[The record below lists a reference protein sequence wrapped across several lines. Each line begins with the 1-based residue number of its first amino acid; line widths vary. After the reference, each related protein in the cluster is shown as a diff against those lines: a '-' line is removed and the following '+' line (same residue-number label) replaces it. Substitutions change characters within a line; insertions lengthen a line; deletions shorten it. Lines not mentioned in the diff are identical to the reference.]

1 MYTQNSHSL
10 NTLTTFFSLCASITS
25 VVFSCLVSRP
35 MPFITKKSCI
45 RHHPWKNAIIIKH
58 PPPQDKRTGHCHSVH
73 RQRTAQENRHE
84 RTICQRW
91 KVTRRQTW
99 KWTHSLPQKSQLMM
113 MICKGISYTYTPEG
127 HQPRIQ
133 SISDYTGQCNTI
145 CYQMSVISRAQECH
159 WQYNPSTFQ
168 GIRMQFLLSL
178 PWMQIIIEMLQ
189 LSFDMTRLLSPGA
202 VYSHSFVRIPP
213 LSSWAIHPT
222 MLPFVQVL
230 WFV

>member
-10 NTLTTFFSLCASITS
+10 DTLTTFFSLCASLTS

-73 RQRTAQENRHE
+73 RPRTAQENRHE

-91 KVTRRQTW
+91 KVTRVQHGNEP
-99 KWTHSLPQKSQLMM
+99 THYHKRANWWFARESLT
-113 MICKGISYTYTPEG
+113 YYTPEG

-159 WQYNPSTFQ
+159 WQSTFQ

-189 LSFDMTRLLSPGA
+189 LSSDMTRLLSPGA